1 MRVCLA
7 TSTGFKKTVID
18 GTVRSTGLVAGSDAP
33 QACMIIRVSTVLI
46 IMQACDVSLLLP
58 PDKYDVLLIS
68 PCTLVK
74 GGGHPIWQ
82 DVVQQLLPI
91 VVRPCHQ
98 GPGQR
103 GSRIRVSM
111 EIQYI
116 PHGARWFSVRTTTKA
131 SITILVPVCLL
142 NRNIS

>member
-1 MRVCLA
+1 MRACLA
-7 TSTGFKKTVID
+7 TSTGFKKMVMD

-74 GGGHPIWQ
+74 RGGHPIWQ

-103 GSRIRVSM
+103 GSQIRVSM

-116 PHGARWFSVRTTTKA
+116 SHGA
-131 SITILVPVCLL
+131 
-142 NRNIS
+142 